1 MVFSRSYIKVLAMES
16 NNQHED
22 QPLRDAL
29 LGVSLPAGL
38 NQRLLSRL
46 RQEAVDYAEL
56 PRQAGE
62 LLPRLGESSDDCVE
76 LPRKDTP
83 SERWSGRRRQW
94 LGLALAMSLVG
105 LAFGV
110 FQWSRPPS
118 PEQLAQ
124 FTLGQLDR
132 LLTKDAVWR
141 ADFGKQ
147 FDELKVLIG
156 QMRFNVKVEPLGFQD
171 IAGGP
176 FAEHCRVWKLHS
188 LTTNKAFYV
197 FDFQNARQ
205 IPSLNGQLPAIK
217 QNSGGW
223 SSVAM
228 LAGDRL
234 IVVLVEG
241 TLGSYLYQSQSA

>member
-1 MVFSRSYIKVLAMES
+1 MES

-29 LGVSLPAGL
+29 LGVSMPAGL
-38 NQRLLSRL
+38 NQRLLNRL
-46 RQEAVDYAEL
+46 RQEAADF
-56 PRQAGE
+56 
-62 LLPRLGESSDDCVE
+62 VE
-76 LPRKDTP
+76 LPRKNSP

-132 LLTKDAVWR
+132 LLSKEAVWR

-147 FDELKVLIG
+147 LDELEVLAG
-156 QMRFNVKVEPLGFQD
+156 QVRFNNVTPLGFQD

-176 FAEHCRVWKLHS
+176 FAEHCRVWKLYS
-188 LTTNKAFYV
+188 PTTNKAFYV
-197 FDFQNARQ
+197 FDFQHARQ
-205 IPSLNGQLPAIK
+205 VPSLNGQLQAIK
-217 QNSGGW
+217 QTSGGW

-228 LAGDRL
+228 LAGDHL

-241 TLGSYLYQSQSA
+241 ALDSYLYQSQSA